1 MWHSKFFFSFF
12 HVSEGIVFD
21 RAVFFYTFSEVHV
34 NLVGFEMLFKVCF
47 ILILNLYSTFI
58 AIFIIMTKLL
68 PISTFLFQQFALQI
82 VIQLHIDVLGTTY
95 FTVIVQLCET

>member
-1 MWHSKFFFSFF
+1 
-12 HVSEGIVFD
+12 
-21 RAVFFYTFSEVHV
+21 
-34 NLVGFEMLFKVCF
+34 MLFKVCF
-47 ILILNLYSTFI
+47 ILILNLYSSFI

-68 PISTFLFQQFALQI
+68 PISTFLLFQQFALQI